1 MRPGVI
7 PGGGVGGRA
16 GGGVRPFLQ
25 VCVGF
30 FLPESAF
37 RPLCPLVCCLCPG
50 LGFLHLC
57 LRAPLS
63 ESWVQ
68 ALTSIFRRVRPR
80 GPLRCSGLHRPQTE
94 AEVLEQSAQTLRAH
108 LGALLS
114 ALSRSVRACPAVVR
128 ATFRQLFRRV
138 RERFPSAQDEVA
150 PSAGGAGRRGESG
163 GKRRGG
169 YLRAW

>member
-1 MRPGVI
+1 M
-7 PGGGVGGRA
+7 
-16 GGGVRPFLQ
+16 Q
-25 VCVGF
+25 VCVCF
-30 FLPESAF
+30 CLSRPFVRSAH
-37 RPLCPLVCCLCPG
+37 LCVDCVPVSADV
-50 LGFLHLC
+50 FLHLC

-68 ALTSIFRRVRPR
+68 ALTSIFRRARPR

-94 AEVLEQSAQTLRAH
+94 AEVLEQSVQTLCAH

-138 RERFPSAQDEVA
+138 RERFPSAQDEVR
-150 PSAGGAGRRGESG
+150 PLSVGLEGGEKVVGKEGAGVSG
-163 GKRRGG
+163 PGRKGPD
-169 YLRAW
+169 